1 MSDNIQNQGSEFA
14 RSTALRKI
22 DEQVWESDFS
32 ADWCIGQ
39 VPNGGYTL
47 ALGAKVLSEALPHSD
62 PLNVTAYYLA
72 RTEPGPVRCE
82 FELLR
87 VGKSTSN
94 GMVKLI
100 QNNEVKIQLIGV
112 FQNIDRLNGE
122 TQVKEAVPDMPDY
135 DRCVDMPHAPNLKL
149 RDRLIQRLAPNNINA
164 LVNGPD
170 GDSTWKGWQDF
181 KDGADI
187 DLFGVLMFSD
197 ALPPPA
203 FAIYGAKG
211 RVPSIELSVQIHRRP
226 CPGPLRCQFKTNFIT
241 EGVVNEDGMIW
252 DSADNLVA
260 LSRQTAKVRVSR

>member
-1 MSDNIQNQGSEFA
+1 LSDSIQNKGSEFA

-22 DEQVWESDFS
+22 NEQVWESDFS

-47 ALGAKVLSEALPHSD
+47 ALGAKVLAEALPHSD

-100 QNNEVKIQLIGV
+100 QNGEVKIQLIGV
-112 FQNIDRLNGE
+112 FQDIDHLNGE
-122 TQVKEAVPDMPDY
+122 TQAKEAVPDMPDY
-135 DRCVDMPHAPNLKL
+135 DRCLDMPHSPNLKL
-149 RDRLIQRLAPNNINA
+149 RDRLIQRLAPNNIKALINA
-164 LVNGPD
+164 PD

-181 KDGADI
+181 KGSADI
-187 DLFGVLMFSD
+187 DLFGVLMFCD

-211 RVPSIELSVQIHRRP
+211 RVPTIEMSVQIHRRP
-226 CPGPLRCQFKTNFIT
+226 CPGPLRCQFKTSFIT

-260 LSRQTAKVRVSR
+260 LSRQTAKLRVSP

>member
-1 MSDNIQNQGSEFA
+1 MIESLHSEGSEFA

-47 ALGAKVLSEALPHSD
+47 ALGAKVLGEALPHSD
-62 PLNVTAYYLA
+62 PLNVSAYYLA

-94 GMVKLI
+94 GMIKLI
-100 QNNEVKIQLIGV
+100 QNGEVKIQVIGV
-112 FQNIDRLNGE
+112 FQDIERLNGE
-122 TQVKEAVPDMPDY
+122 TLVKEAIPNMPAY
-135 DRCVDMPHAPNLKL
+135 QHCVDMPHAPNLKL
-149 RDRLIQRLAPNNINA
+149 RDRLIQRLAPNNIKA

-170 GDSTWKGWQDF
+170 GDSTWKGWQEF

-187 DLFGVLMFSD
+187 DLFAVLMFCD

-203 FAIYGAKG
+203 FAVYGAKG
-211 RVPSIELSVQIHRRP
+211 RVPTLEMSVQIHRRP
-226 CPGPLRCQFKTNFIT
+226 CPGPLRCQFKTSFIT

-260 LSRQTAKVRVSR
+260 LSRQTAKLRVAR

>member
-1 MSDNIQNQGSEFA
+1 MSDNRQGRVSDFS
-14 RSTALRKI
+14 RSTALLKI
-22 DEQVWESDFS
+22 EDQVWESDLS
-32 ADWCIGQ
+32 ADWCIGK

-47 ALGAKVLSEALPHSD
+47 ALGAKVLSQALPHKD

-72 RTEPGPVRCE
+72 RTEPGPVRCK
-82 FELLR
+82 FEPLR

-100 QNNEVKIQLIGV
+100 QKGEVKIQVIGV
-112 FQNIDRLNGE
+112 FENIDSLNGA
-122 TQVKEAVPDMPDY
+122 TQVKETVPDMPDFNH
-135 DRCVDMPHAPNLKL
+135 CVDMPHAPNIKL
-149 RDRLIQRLAPNNINA
+149 RDRLIQRLAPKNIKA

-170 GDSTWKGWQDF
+170 GDSTWLGWQDF
-181 KDGADI
+181 KDGGEI
-187 DLFGVLMFSD
+187 DLFGVLMFCD

-260 LSRQTAKVRVSR
+260 LSRQTAKIRVNR

>member
-1 MSDNIQNQGSEFA
+1 LNGNLEYQGSEFA
-14 RSTALRKI
+14 RSTVLHKI
-22 DEQVWESDFS
+22 NNHVWEGYFS
-32 ADWCIGQ
+32 PDWCIGK

-47 ALGAKVLSEALPHSD
+47 ALGAKVLGEALPHDD

-100 QNNEVKIQLIGV
+100 QNGKVKIQLIGV
-112 FQNIDRLNGE
+112 YQNIEHLNGE
-122 TQVKEAVPDMPDY
+122 TLIKEDIPDMPNY
-135 DRCVDMPHAPNLKL
+135 DHCVDMPHAPNLKL
-149 RDRLIQRLAPNNINA
+149 RDRLIQRLAPNNIDA
-164 LVNGPD
+164 LIKNPD
-170 GDSTWKGWQDF
+170 GDSTWKGWQAF
-181 KDGADI
+181 KDKTDI
-187 DLFGVLMFSD
+187 DLFGVLMFCD

-211 RVPSIELSVQIHRRP
+211 RVPTIEMSVQIHRRP
-226 CPGPLRCQFKTNFIT
+226 CAGPLRCQFKTSFIT
-241 EGVVNEDGMIW
+241 KGVVSEDGMIW

-260 LSRQTAKVRVSR
+260 LSRQTAKLRMVY